1 MVKNIDLEAPKSPH
15 HNFLFL
21 LLNFFTSRRFRN
33 SNCFKYLISSACK
46 KIPRQ
51 VMPRYICNYLCD
63 ISHLRRRFWL
73 MQVYKPYSCV
83 LRRK

>member
-15 HNFLFL
+15 PKLYFLFL
-21 LLNFFTSRRFRN
+21 LLKKFFTSRSFRALMT
-33 SNCFKYLISSACK
+33 STFKFLLLVK
-46 KIPRQ
+46 KYRDK
-51 VMPRYICNYLCD
+51 LCLGTFD
-63 ISHLRRRFWL
+63 FTIGRL